1 MDYTQIITA
10 VITLL
15 SAIITT
21 FIVPWI
27 KSKTSTEQLTQIMKW
42 VAVAVDAAEQ
52 IYAGSGRGIEKKQYV
67 LDFLAKMGVTVDD
80 EALDALIEAE
90 VYRINTELTA

>member
-1 MDYTQIITA
+1 MDYTQIVTA
-10 VITLL
+10 VIALL

-27 KSKTSTEQLTQIMKW
+27 KSKTSTEQLTQIMKG

-52 IYAGSGRGIEKKQYV
+52 IYSGSGRGLEKKQYV
-67 LDFLAKMGVTVDD
+67 LGFLAQMGVTVDD
-80 EALDALIEAE
+80 KALDALIEAE
-90 VYRINTELTA
+90 VYRINTELAA